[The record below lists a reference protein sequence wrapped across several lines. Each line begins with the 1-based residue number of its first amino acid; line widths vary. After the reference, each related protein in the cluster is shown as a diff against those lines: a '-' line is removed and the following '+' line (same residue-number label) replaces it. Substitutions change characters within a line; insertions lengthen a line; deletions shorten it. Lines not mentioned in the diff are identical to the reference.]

1 MPTLQRYNFK
11 GKQGSCLRLADF
23 ASQHIRPRHL
33 DIWHPLDYETS
44 QAKHYPVIY
53 MHDGQN
59 LFDPALSFTGVDWGV
74 DQSISTLMHQRGLV
88 GAIIVGI
95 WNSPLRYLEYMPQHP
110 FESIAGQPEALR
122 FIEEKGGTPIS
133 DDYLRCLVEEIKP
146 FIDENF
152 RTLPGPDTTF
162 VMGSSMGGLISLYA
176 ISCYPQIFGG
186 AACLST
192 HWTIGG
198 EAFVAEMGKA
208 LPSPTN
214 HRLYFD
220 FGTQQQDAHYQ
231 PYQTR
236 MDRYGIEAG
245 YQPEK
250 NWKTV
255 RWEGHEHS
263 ERAWRSRVDM
273 PLKHLLCP

>member
-1 MPTLQRYNFK
+1 MPVLQPYIFK
-11 GKQGSCLRLADF
+11 GKQGACLRLADF
-23 ASQHIRPRHL
+23 ASQHIRTRHV
-33 DIWHPLDYETS
+33 DIWHPLDYDTS
-44 QAKHYPVIY
+44 PTKYYPVIY

-59 LFDPALSFTGVDWGV
+59 LFDPALSYIGVDWGV
-74 DQSISTLMHQRGLV
+74 DQAINQLKYTRGVV
-88 GAIIVGI
+88 GAIVVGI

-110 FESIAGQPEALR
+110 FERSADQPEAVR
-122 FIEEKGGTPIS
+122 FVKERGGTPIS
-133 DDYLRCLVEEIKP
+133 DAYLRCLVEEIKP
-146 FIDENF
+146 FVDENF
-152 RTLPGPDTTF
+152 RTLPGPDSTF
-162 VMGSSMGGLISLYA
+162 VMGSSMGGLLSLYA
-176 ISCYPQIFGG
+176 ISSYPQIFGG

-198 EAFVAEMGKA
+198 EALVAEMGKS
-208 LPSPTN
+208 LPAPAN

-220 FGTQQQDAHYQ
+220 FGTKQQDAHYQ

-236 MDRYGIEAG
+236 MDQYGVAAG
-245 YQPEK
+245 YQQDK

-263 ERAWRSRVDM
+263 ERAWRSRLDV